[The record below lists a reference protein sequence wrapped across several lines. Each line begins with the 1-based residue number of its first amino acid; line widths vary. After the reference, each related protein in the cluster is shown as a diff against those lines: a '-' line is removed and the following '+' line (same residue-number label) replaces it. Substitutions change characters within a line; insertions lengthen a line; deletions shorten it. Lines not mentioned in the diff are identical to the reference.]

1 MALRPFNSIAGITVG
16 NDPQTA
22 VILANGDITT
32 TNITVSGVS
41 NLGNIGN
48 VIITGGSSG
57 QVIQTDGLGN
67 LTFADSAGSN
77 SAAPMPYYVPI
88 GESYLIPSNFQ
99 GLFTVPIEI
108 DGELE
113 VDGILAEVGTAINSD
128 SGQIIFDAN
137 GELTGNSGFSFN
149 QTSGNLS
156 VPGSGLFTGKL
167 LPSANITYD
176 LGSSTQRWKDLY
188 LSGNTIYLGDS
199 TISGANGNLT
209 LTNSFGGQIIVTG
222 NSVTTTNSITNG
234 NSNVVVNS
242 TTVTIS
248 ANAVP
253 NVVVVSNIGANVT
266 GNISATGVK
275 TDNYYYANGQPLDVG
290 GNPAGSNTQIQFNN
304 DSEFGASANLTFNS
318 STNLLTITGNIA
330 ANNANLGNA
339 ATANYLFATAGS
351 LTLAN
356 GVIAVSGTT
365 GGLFSSTLTD
375 LNIGLLANIVMGS
388 SIGNVTVQG
397 NLKSNGGVTG
407 TTLTGTL
414 TTNAQPNITSVGT
427 LANLSVTGNINTG
440 NITVTNTVDA
450 VNVKVTD
457 LFSKRTSIGISANT
471 VIDTFPIGE
480 FRSAKYTM
488 RAGDGTDYQA
498 LEVLL
503 VHNNI
508 NSIITV
514 YGSLSTS
521 NSDLVIFT
529 TDISA
534 GNVNVYAT
542 AVGPGT
548 DLNLMGTYVP
558 D

>member
-1 MALRPFNSIAGITVG
+1 MALRPFNSVAGITVG

-41 NLGNIGN
+41 NLGPIGN
-48 VIITGGSSG
+48 VYITGGTSG
-57 QVIQTDGLGN
+57 QIIQTDGLGN
-67 LTFADSAGSN
+67 LSFTNASSAN
-77 SAAPMPYYVPI
+77 SAAPMPYYIPV
-88 GESYLIPSNFQ
+88 GESIFVPENFQ

-108 DGELE
+108 DGELQ
-113 VDGILAEVGTAINSD
+113 VDGILAEVGTAINSE
-128 SGQIIFDAN
+128 SGQIIFDDN
-137 GELTGNSGFSFN
+137 GELTGNSGFSFD

-156 VPGSGLFTGKL
+156 VPGTGIFTGNL

-176 LGSSTQRWKDLY
+176 LGSPTQRWRDLY
-188 LSGNTIYLGDS
+188 LANNTIYLGNS
-199 TISGANGNLT
+199 TISGANGNIA
-209 LTNSFGGQIIVTG
+209 LTNSGGGEFVVAG
-222 NSVTTTNSITNG
+222 NATVSTIENG
-234 NSNVVVNS
+234 NSSISINANANITVSVNGVSNVAVFTSNTLNVNGNVV
-242 TTVTIS
+242 
-248 ANAVP
+248 AN
-253 NVVVVSNIGANVT
+253 
-266 GNISATGVK
+266 GVK
-275 TDNYYYANGQPLDVG
+275 TNNLYYANGNPWDLG
-290 GNPAGSNTQIQFNN
+290 GNPGGSNTQIQFNN
-304 DSEFGASANLTFNS
+304 DNEFGASANLTFNS
-318 STNLLTITGNIA
+318 ATNLLTVTGNIA

-339 ATANYLFATAGS
+339 ATANYLFATQGS

-356 GVIAVSGTT
+356 GVIAVNGTT
-365 GGLFSSTLTD
+365 GGLFASTLTD
-375 LNIGLLANIVMGS
+375 LNIGLVANIVMGS
-388 SIGNVTVQG
+388 SSGNVTVQG

-414 TTNAQPNITSVGT
+414 TTNAQPNVTSVGT
-427 LANLSVTGNINTG
+427 LANLSVTGNISTG

-450 VNVKVTD
+450 VNIKVTD
-457 LFSKRTSIGISANT
+457 LFSKRTSININTNT

-488 RAGDGTDYQA
+488 RAGDGFDYQA

-521 NSDLVIFT
+521 NTDLVLFT

-542 AVGPGT
+542 AVGPNT
-548 DLNLMGTYVP
+548 NLNLMGTYVP